1 MLFSGIAT
9 TEHDKEDQQFFF
21 FSSDIIFYIIYVFA
35 DSESLAGKTTVYSS
49 TTPYFYFEIKLEKF
63 LI

>member
-1 MLFSGIAT
+1 MLLSGIAT

-21 FSSDIIFYIIYVFA
+21 SSSDITFYIIYAFA
-35 DSESLAGKTTVYSS
+35 GWKSLAGKTTVYSS
-49 TTPYFYFEIKLEKF
+49 TTLYFYFKIKLEQF